1 METKIKVV
9 KCAMRV
15 AKIIVDV
22 PTMQTNRPFDYG
34 VPDALADKVQPGVR
48 VVVNFGQG
56 KRLVMGM
63 VVALADTTDFDG
75 TLKPIQDVLDDK
87 PVLDAELLAL
97 SKWLADDSFA
107 FWITCLQTMLPN
119 ALKTETKQLKNGAGV
134 QVVDKGRVQTVDDL
148 TTLLPAA
155 RYTALVADVR
165 KNAVKQIALLNRLA
179 EIVAAGKAVPV
190 LQLEKQLGIPRS
202 ILTAAVAKGWVAI
215 TPRETYRHPYAE
227 LDDLPRT
234 KPLTLT
240 KQQQSAFDA
249 VSAVLDAQRSV
260 TFLLEGVTGSGKT
273 EVYLQLMAQTLAD
286 GRDALMLVPE
296 IGLTPQMVA
305 RVKGRF
311 GANVAVLHSGLSDGE
326 RYDEWRRIV
335 RGEAHVV
342 IGARSAAFAP
352 LHNLGLLIMD
362 EEHESSYK
370 QDDAPRY
377 NARDVLC
384 WRAERNHAP
393 LLLGSAT
400 PSLESRARAQK
411 GVYQLLLMPER
422 ANHKPLPP
430 SEIVDMRSAETDEQS
445 GDLSTELIEALKTCL
460 ARGEQAVLLLN
471 RRGFSSFVMCRE
483 CGYVAK
489 CPNCDI
495 SLTLHMDSHSLRCHY
510 CGHEEAIPRICPS
523 CQSRKIRYY
532 GTGTEKVEQT
542 LNAVLPDARVL
553 RMDVDTTRRKGAHAR
568 ILKQFGDGKADILL
582 GTQMIAKGLDF
593 PNVTMVGVINADTAL
608 GLPDFRSSERTF
620 QLLTQVSG
628 RAGRADKPG
637 RVLIQTYN
645 PDHYAIQL
653 AQHHDYERFFALEMH
668 MRHEGNY
675 PPYYYTF
682 KLTVSHE
689 EEDQAAKAVY
699 RLADMLTAHLSKQAI
714 LLGPTRGAI
723 ARVKRRYYYQI
734 VIKYKNEPALQA
746 TLEQMLET
754 TQISSRSGFQIAFD
768 REPLSFI

>member
-1 METKIKVV
+1 VI
-9 KCAMRV
+9 
-15 AKIIVDV
+15 
-22 PTMQTNRPFDYG
+22 
-34 VPDALADKVQPGVR
+34 
-48 VVVNFGQG
+48 
-56 KRLVMGM
+56 
-63 VVALADTTDFDG
+63 
-75 TLKPIQDVLDDK
+75 
-87 PVLDAELLAL
+87 
-97 SKWLADDSFA
+97 
-107 FWITCLQTMLPN
+107 
-119 ALKTETKQLKNGAGV
+119 
-134 QVVDKGRVQTVDDL
+134 
-148 TTLLPAA
+148 
-155 RYTALVADVR
+155 
-165 KNAVKQIALLNRLA
+165 
-179 EIVAAGKAVPV
+179 
-190 LQLEKQLGIPRS
+190 QLEKKLGVPRS
-202 ILTAAVAKGWVAI
+202 IITAAAAKGWVEI
-215 TPRETYRHPYAE
+215 EGREEYRHPYAE
-227 LDDLPRT
+227 LDNLPRT
-234 KPLTLT
+234 EALTLT
-240 KQQQSAFDA
+240 PQQKAAFDA
-249 VSAVLDAQRSV
+249 VADAFQRGANE

-273 EVYLQLMAQTLAD
+273 EVYLQLMAQTLAA

-326 RYDEWRRIV
+326 RYDEWRRIT

-352 LHNLGLLIMD
+352 LQNLGLLIMD
-362 EEHESSYK
+362 EEHEASYK
-370 QDDAPRY
+370 QDDSPRY
-377 NARDVLC
+377 NARDVIR
-384 WRAERNHAP
+384 WRGAYHHAP
-393 LLLGSAT
+393 VLLGSAT

-422 ANHKPLPP
+422 ANHHALPP
-430 SEIVDMRSAETDEQS
+430 SEIIDMRAAEVDEQS
-445 GDLSTELIEALKTCL
+445 GDLSTQLTAALTKCL
-460 ARGEQAVLLLN
+460 SRGEQAVLLLN

-510 CGHEEAIPRICPS
+510 CGHEEAIPHICPS

-542 LNAVLPDARVL
+542 LKAVLPQARVL
-553 RMDVDTTRRKGAHAR
+553 RMDVDTTRRKGAHGR
-568 ILKQFGDGKADILL
+568 ILKQFGDGDADILL

-593 PNVTMVGVINADTAL
+593 PNVTLVGVINADTAL
-608 GLPDFRSSERTF
+608 GLPDFRASERTF

-637 RVLIQTYN
+637 QVLIQTYN

-653 AQHHDYERFFALEMH
+653 AQHHDYERFFAMEMH

-675 PPYYYTF
+675 PPYFFTF

-689 EEDQAAKAVY
+689 DEDKAAKAVY
-699 RLADMLTAHLSKQAI
+699 RLADMLKGHLSDQAI
-714 LLGPTRGAI
+714 ILGPTRGAI

-734 VIKYKNEPALQA
+734 VIKYKKEPALQA
-746 TLEQMLET
+746 SLEEMLET
-754 TQISSRSGFQIAFD
+754 TQISSRSGYQIAFD

>member
-1 METKIKVV
+1 
-9 KCAMRV
+9 MRV

-34 VPDALADKVQPGVR
+34 IPDALAAKVQPGMR

-63 VVALADTTDFDG
+63 VVALATSTDFDG
-75 TLKPIQDVLDDK
+75 ELKPIQDVLDDQ
-87 PVLDAELLAL
+87 PVLSKELLDL

-119 ALKTETKQLKNGAGV
+119 ALKTETKQLKNGAGT
-134 QVVDKGRVQTVDDL
+134 QVVDKGRVQTVDYL
-148 TTLLPAA
+148 HTLLPAA
-155 RYTALVADVR
+155 RYTELLDGVR
-165 KNAVKQIALLNRLA
+165 KNAVKQIALLTRLSELAANA
-179 EIVAAGKAVPV
+179 EVLPV
-190 LQLEKQLGIPRS
+190 IQLEKALGIPRS
-202 ILTAAVAKGWVAI
+202 IITAAAAKGWVELEQ
-215 TPRETYRHPYAE
+215 REEYRHPYAD
-227 LDDLPRT
+227 LDNMPRT
-234 KPLTLT
+234 NSLTLT
-240 KQQQSAFDA
+240 PQQQEAFDA
-249 VSAVLDAQRSV
+249 VSSALSNKQNE

-326 RYDEWRRIV
+326 RYDEWRRIT

-352 LHNLGLLIMD
+352 LQNLGLLIMD
-362 EEHESSYK
+362 EEHEASYK
-370 QDDAPRY
+370 QDDSPRY
-377 NARDVLC
+377 NARDVLR
-384 WRAERNHAP
+384 WRGAYNHAP
-393 LLLGSAT
+393 VLLGSAT

-411 GVYQLLLMPER
+411 GVYKLLLMPER
-422 ANHKPLPP
+422 ANHHALPP
-430 SEIVDMRSAETDEQS
+430 SEIVDMREAEVDEHS
-445 GDLSTELIEALKTCL
+445 GDLSTELISALQTCL
-460 ARGEQAVLLLN
+460 ERGEQAVLLLN

-523 CQSRKIRYY
+523 CQSKKIRYY

-542 LNAVLPDARVL
+542 LNAVLPQARVL
-553 RMDVDTTRRKGAHAR
+553 RMDVDTTRRKGAHGR
-568 ILKQFGDGKADILL
+568 ILKQFGDGRADILL

-593 PNVTMVGVINADTAL
+593 PNVTLVGVINADTAL
-608 GLPDFRSSERTF
+608 GLPDFRASERTF

-628 RAGRADKPG
+628 RAGRAEKPG

-675 PPYYYTF
+675 PPYFFTF

-689 EEDQAAKAVY
+689 EEDKAAKAVY
-699 RLADMLTAHLSKQAI
+699 RLADMLTAHLSDQAI
-714 LLGPTRGAI
+714 ILGPTRGAI

-734 VIKYKNEPALQA
+734 VIKYKKEPALQA

-754 TQISSRSGFQIAFD
+754 TQISSRSGYQIAFD

>member
-1 METKIKVV
+1 
-9 KCAMRV
+9 MRV

-34 VPDALADKVQPGVR
+34 IPDALTNQVQPGVR

-63 VVALADTTDFDG
+63 VVALANTTDFKG
-75 TLKPIQDVLDDK
+75 ELKPIEEVLDK
-87 PVLDAELLAL
+87 QPVLSKELLAL
-97 SKWLADDSFA
+97 SEWLAKDSFA

-119 ALKTETKQLKNGAGV
+119 ALKTETKQLKNGAGT
-134 QVVDKGRVQTVDDL
+134 QIVDKGRVQTVDYL
-148 TTLLPAA
+148 HPLLPAT
-155 RYTALVADVR
+155 RYRELIADVR
-165 KNAVKQIALLNRLA
+165 KNAVKQIALLQQLA
-179 EIVAAGKAVPV
+179 ELAANAAVAPV
-190 LQLEKQLGIPRS
+190 IQLEKKLGVPRS
-202 ILTAAVAKGWVAI
+202 IITAAAAKGWVEI
-215 TPRETYRHPYAE
+215 EGREEYRHPYAE
-227 LDDLPRT
+227 LDNLPRT
-234 KPLTLT
+234 EALTLT
-240 KQQQSAFDA
+240 PQQKAAFDA
-249 VSAVLDAQRSV
+249 VADAFQRGANE
-260 TFLLEGVTGSGKT
+260 TFLIEGVTGSGKT
-273 EVYLQLMAQTLAD
+273 EVYLQLMAQTLAA

-326 RYDEWRRIV
+326 RYDEWRRIT

-352 LHNLGLLIMD
+352 LQNLGLLIMD
-362 EEHESSYK
+362 EEHEASYK
-370 QDDAPRY
+370 QDDSPRY
-377 NARDVLC
+377 NARDVIR
-384 WRAERNHAP
+384 WRGAYHHAP
-393 LLLGSAT
+393 VLLGSAT

-422 ANHKPLPP
+422 ANHHALPP
-430 SEIVDMRSAETDEQS
+430 SEIIDMRAAEVDEQS
-445 GDLSTELIEALKTCL
+445 GDLSTQLTAALTKCL
-460 ARGEQAVLLLN
+460 SRGEQAVLLLN

-510 CGHEEAIPRICPS
+510 CGHEEAIPHICPS

-542 LNAVLPDARVL
+542 LKAVLPQARVL
-553 RMDVDTTRRKGAHAR
+553 RMDVDTTRRKGAHGR
-568 ILKQFGDGKADILL
+568 ILKQFGDGDADILL

-593 PNVTMVGVINADTAL
+593 PNVTLVGVINADTAL
-608 GLPDFRSSERTF
+608 GLPDFRASERTF

-637 RVLIQTYN
+637 QVLIQTYN

-653 AQHHDYERFFALEMH
+653 AQHHDYERFFAMEMH

-675 PPYYYTF
+675 PPYFFTF

-689 EEDQAAKAVY
+689 DEDKAAKAVY
-699 RLADMLTAHLSKQAI
+699 RLADMLKGHLSDQAI
-714 LLGPTRGAI
+714 ILGPTRGAI

-734 VIKYKNEPALQA
+734 VIKYKKEPALQA
-746 TLEQMLET
+746 SLEEMLET
-754 TQISSRSGFQIAFD
+754 TQISSRSGYQIAFD

>member
-1 METKIKVV
+1 VI
-9 KCAMRV
+9 
-15 AKIIVDV
+15 
-22 PTMQTNRPFDYG
+22 
-34 VPDALADKVQPGVR
+34 
-48 VVVNFGQG
+48 
-56 KRLVMGM
+56 
-63 VVALADTTDFDG
+63 
-75 TLKPIQDVLDDK
+75 
-87 PVLDAELLAL
+87 
-97 SKWLADDSFA
+97 
-107 FWITCLQTMLPN
+107 
-119 ALKTETKQLKNGAGV
+119 
-134 QVVDKGRVQTVDDL
+134 
-148 TTLLPAA
+148 
-155 RYTALVADVR
+155 
-165 KNAVKQIALLNRLA
+165 
-179 EIVAAGKAVPV
+179 
-190 LQLEKQLGIPRS
+190 QLEKKLGVPRS
-202 ILTAAVAKGWVAI
+202 IITAAAAKGWVEI
-215 TPRETYRHPYAE
+215 EGREEYRHPYAE
-227 LDDLPRT
+227 LDNLPRT
-234 KPLTLT
+234 EALTLT
-240 KQQQSAFDA
+240 PQQKAAFDA
-249 VSAVLDAQRSV
+249 VADAFQRGANE

-273 EVYLQLMAQTLAD
+273 EVYLQLMAQTLAA

-326 RYDEWRRIV
+326 RYDEWRRIT

-352 LHNLGLLIMD
+352 LQNLGLLIMD
-362 EEHESSYK
+362 EEHEASYK
-370 QDDAPRY
+370 QDDSPRY
-377 NARDVLC
+377 NARDVIR
-384 WRAERNHAP
+384 WRGAYHHAP
-393 LLLGSAT
+393 VLLGSAT

-422 ANHKPLPP
+422 ANHHALPP
-430 SEIVDMRSAETDEQS
+430 SEIIDMRAAEVDEQS
-445 GDLSTELIEALKTCL
+445 GDLSTQLTAALTKCL
-460 ARGEQAVLLLN
+460 SRGEQAVLLLN

-510 CGHEEAIPRICPS
+510 CGHEEAIPHICPS

-542 LNAVLPDARVL
+542 LKAVLPQARVL
-553 RMDVDTTRRKGAHAR
+553 RMDVDTTRRKGAHGR
-568 ILKQFGDGKADILL
+568 ILKQFGDGDADILL

-593 PNVTMVGVINADTAL
+593 PNVTLVGVINADTAL
-608 GLPDFRSSERTF
+608 GLPDFRASERTF

-637 RVLIQTYN
+637 QVLIQTYN

-653 AQHHDYERFFALEMH
+653 AQHHDYERFFAMEMH

-675 PPYYYTF
+675 PPYFFTF

-689 EEDQAAKAVY
+689 DEDKAAKAVY
-699 RLADMLTAHLSKQAI
+699 RLADMLKGHLSDQAI
-714 LLGPTRGAI
+714 ILGPTRGAI

-734 VIKYKNEPALQA
+734 VIKYKKEPALKA
-746 TLEQMLET
+746 SLEEMLET
-754 TQISSRSGFQIAFD
+754 TQISSRSGYQIAFD